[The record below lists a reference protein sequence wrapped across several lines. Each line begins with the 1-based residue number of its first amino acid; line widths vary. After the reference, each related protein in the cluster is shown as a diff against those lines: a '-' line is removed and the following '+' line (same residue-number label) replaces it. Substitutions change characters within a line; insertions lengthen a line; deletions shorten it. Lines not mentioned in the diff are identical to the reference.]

1 MRAIFGLLSLLLV
14 LVMVGTLAKKQLSSL
29 SSSAPVA
36 VQNPAAA
43 DPAITLPKTTPGAT
57 PQQQSLQ
64 IQQQIK
70 QNLEKSLQQAHPV
83 PEDQ

>member
-29 SSSAPVA
+29 SSAPVA
-36 VQNPAAA
+36 AQNAVAA
-43 DPAITLPKTTPGAT
+43 DPAVALPKTTPGAT
-57 PQQQSLQ
+57 PQQQSAQ

-70 QNLEKSLQQAHPV
+70 QSLEKSLQQAHPM

>member
-14 LVMVGTLAKKQLSSL
+14 LIMVGTLAKKQLNGL
-29 SSSAPVA
+29 SSPAPVA
-36 VQNPAAA
+36 VQNAAAA
-43 DPAITLPKTTPGAT
+43 DPAVDLPKTVPGAT
-57 PQQQSLQ
+57 PQQQSVQ

-70 QNLEKSLQQAHPV
+70 ENLEKSLQQAHPV